1 MKLIQVNE
9 DLYNYLV
16 RVTVKDHPALAAL
29 REETAAMPSGGMQI
43 AAEQGQFM
51 QLLVHLLQA
60 TRYLEV
66 GCFTGYSSL
75 VMAMALP
82 EDGRVTTCDVSK
94 EWTDVARRHW
104 QSAGVADKITL
115 KLGPAVDSLRRL
127 LAEGSA
133 ESFDIAFIDADKD
146 NYPNYYDLCF
156 DLVRPGGLILIDN
169 TLWGGQ
175 VVDPSV
181 SDPDTEGI
189 RAVNQRAFEDD
200 RVDSCLLPLSDG
212 LHICHKR
219 R

>member
-1 MKLIQVNE
+1 MKLIQVTE

-16 RVTVKDHPALAAL
+16 GVTVKDHPALTAL
-29 REETAAMPSGGMQI
+29 REETAAMPAGGMQI

-51 QLLVHLLQA
+51 QLLVHLLEA
-60 TRYLEV
+60 KCYLEV

-82 EDGRVTTCDVSK
+82 ADGQVTTCDVSR

-104 QSAGVADKITL
+104 QAAGVADKITL
-115 KLGPAVDSLRRL
+115 KLGPAVDSLRQM
-127 LAEGSA
+127 LAEGRA
-133 ESFDIAFIDADKD
+133 DSFDIAFIDADKD
-146 NYPNYYDLCF
+146 NYPAYYDLCF
-156 DLVRPGGLILIDN
+156 ELVRPGGLILIDN

-175 VVDPSV
+175 VADPAV
-181 SDPDTEGI
+181 TDADTEGI
-189 RAVNQRAFEDD
+189 RAVNRRAFEDD

>member
-1 MKLIQVNE
+1 MKLLPVTE
-9 DLYNYLV
+9 DLYSYLV
-16 RVTVKDHPALAAL
+16 GVTVKDHPALAAL
-29 REETAAMPSGGMQI
+29 REETSAMPAGGMQI

-60 TRYLEV
+60 RHYLEV

-82 EDGRVTTCDVSK
+82 ANGHVTTCDVSR

-104 QSAGVADKITL
+104 QSAGVTDKITL
-115 KLGPAVDSLRRL
+115 KLGPAVDSLRQM
-127 LAEGSA
+127 LADGRA
-133 ESFDIAFIDADKD
+133 DSFDIAFIDADKN
-146 NYPNYYDLCF
+146 NYPTYYDLCF
-156 DLVRPGGLILIDN
+156 DLIRPGGLILIDN

-175 VVDPSV
+175 VADPAV
-181 SDPDTEGI
+181 TDADTEGI
-189 RAVNQRAFEDD
+189 RSVNQRAFEDD

-212 LHICHKR
+212 LHVCHKR

>member
-1 MKLIQVNE
+1 MKLIQVTE

-16 RVTVKDHPALAAL
+16 GVTVKDHPALAAL
-29 REETAAMPSGGMQI
+29 REETAAMPAGGMQI

-60 TRYLEV
+60 RRYLEV

-82 EDGRVTTCDVSK
+82 ADGQITTCDVSR

-104 QSAGVADKITL
+104 QAAGVADKITL
-115 KLGPAVDSLRRL
+115 KLGPAVDSLRQM
-127 LAEGSA
+127 LAEGRA
-133 ESFDIAFIDADKD
+133 DSFDIAFIDADKD
-146 NYPNYYDLCF
+146 NYPAYYDLCF
-156 DLVRPGGLILIDN
+156 ELVRPGGLILIDN

-175 VVDPSV
+175 VADPAV
-181 SDPDTEGI
+181 TDADTEGI
-189 RAVNQRAFEDD
+189 RAVNRRAFEDD

>member
-9 DLYNYLV
+9 ALYNYLV
-16 RVTVKDHPALAAL
+16 GVTVKDHPALTAL

-82 EDGRVTTCDVSK
+82 EDGCVTTCDVSK
-94 EWTDVARRHW
+94 EWTDIARRHW
-104 QSAGVADKITL
+104 QSAGVSDKITL
-115 KLGPAVDSLRRL
+115 KLGPAVDSLRQL
-127 LAEGSA
+127 LAEGFA

-175 VVDPSV
+175 VADPSV
-181 SDPDTEGI
+181 SDPDTKGI
-189 RAVNQRAFEDD
+189 RAVNQRAFEDE

>member
-16 RVTVKDHPALAAL
+16 GVTVKDHPALAAL

-75 VMAMALP
+75 VMATALP

-115 KLGPAVDSLRRL
+115 KLGPAVDSLRQL
-127 LAEGSA
+127 LAEGLA

-175 VVDPSV
+175 VADPSV

>member
-1 MKLIQVNE
+1 M
-9 DLYNYLV
+9 
-16 RVTVKDHPALAAL
+16 PA
-29 REETAAMPSGGMQI
+29 GGMQI

-60 TRYLEV
+60 RHYLEV

-82 EDGRVTTCDVSK
+82 ANGHVTTCDVSR

-115 KLGPAVDSLRRL
+115 KLGPAVDSLRQM
-127 LAEGSA
+127 LADGRA
-133 ESFDIAFIDADKD
+133 DTFDIAFIDADKD
-146 NYPNYYDLCF
+146 NYPTYYDLCF
-156 DLVRPGGLILIDN
+156 ELVRPGGLILIDN
-169 TLWGGQ
+169 TLWSGQ
-175 VVDPSV
+175 VADPAV
-181 SDPDTEGI
+181 TDADTEGI
-189 RAVNQRAFEDD
+189 RIVNQRAFEDD

-212 LHICHKR
+212 LHVCHKR

>member
-1 MKLIQVNE
+1 MKLLPVTE
-9 DLYNYLV
+9 DLYSYLV
-16 RVTVKDHPALAAL
+16 GVTVKDHPALAAL

-82 EDGRVTTCDVSK
+82 EDGRVTTCDVSQ

-175 VVDPSV
+175 VADPSV
-181 SDPDTEGI
+181 ADPDTEGI

>member
-1 MKLIQVNE
+1 MKLLPVTE
-9 DLYNYLV
+9 ELYSYLV
-16 RVTVKDHPALAAL
+16 GVTVKDHPALAAL

-82 EDGRVTTCDVSK
+82 EDGRVTTCDVSQ

-175 VVDPSV
+175 VADPSV
-181 SDPDTEGI
+181 ADPDTEGI

>member
-9 DLYNYLV
+9 ALYNYLV
-16 RVTVKDHPALAAL
+16 GVTVKDHPALAAL

-75 VMAMALP
+75 VMALALP
-82 EDGRVTTCDVSK
+82 EDGRVTTCDVSE
-94 EWTDVARRHW
+94 EWTGVARRHW
-104 QSAGVADKITL
+104 KSAGVADKITL
-115 KLGPAVDSLRRL
+115 KLGPAVESLRRL
-127 LAEGSA
+127 LAEGLA

-175 VVDPSV
+175 VADPSV

>member
-1 MKLIQVNE
+1 MKLLPVTE
-9 DLYNYLV
+9 DLYSYLV
-16 RVTVKDHPALAAL
+16 GVTVKDHPALAAL
-29 REETAAMPSGGMQI
+29 RKETVAMPAGGMQI

-60 TRYLEV
+60 RCYLEV

-82 EDGRVTTCDVSK
+82 EDGHVTTCDVSR

-115 KLGPAVDSLRRL
+115 KLGPAVESLRQM
-127 LAEGSA
+127 LADGRA
-133 ESFDIAFIDADKD
+133 DSFDIAFIDADKD
-146 NYPNYYDLCF
+146 NYPIYYDLCF

-175 VVDPSV
+175 VADPAV
-181 SDPDTEGI
+181 TDADTEGI

-212 LHICHKR
+212 LHVCHKR

>member
-16 RVTVKDHPALAAL
+16 GVTVKDHPALAAL

-104 QSAGVADKITL
+104 RSAGVADKITL
-115 KLGPAVDSLRRL
+115 KLGPAVDSLRQL
-127 LAEGSA
+127 LAEGFA

-175 VVDPSV
+175 VADPAV
-181 SDPDTEGI
+181 SDPDTAGI
-189 RAVNQRAFEDD
+189 RAVNQRAFEDE

>member
-1 MKLIQVNE
+1 MKLLPVTE
-9 DLYNYLV
+9 ELYSYLV
-16 RVTVKDHPALAAL
+16 VVTVKDHPALAAL

-82 EDGRVTTCDVSK
+82 EDGSVTTCDVSQ

-115 KLGPAVDSLRRL
+115 KLGPAADSLRRL

-175 VVDPSV
+175 VADPSV
-181 SDPDTEGI
+181 ADPDTEGI